1 MHHLAEVPGIGPKLA
16 ALLRDHARTIPG
28 GLTTSAQLD
37 GLEGLGKKRQAD
49 VVRYLQLKP
58 PPGAPAPAPPT
69 KQPSK
74 DAIKPAAKKPAA
86 AFKALA
92 KKGTK
97 PAGGAAGKG
106 IKAPKAPAATK
117 TAAGGKRARSPSLS
131 EITNAK
137 SQKTLIK

>member
-1 MHHLAEVPGIGPKLA
+1 VPGIGPKLA

-58 PPGAPAPAPPT
+58 AAGAPAPAPPT

-74 DAIKPAAKKPAA
+74 DAVKPAAKKPAA

-92 KKGTK
+92 KKSSATATK
-97 PAGGAAGKG
+97 PAGGKV
-106 IKAPKAPAATK
+106 KAPKAPAAPPAATK